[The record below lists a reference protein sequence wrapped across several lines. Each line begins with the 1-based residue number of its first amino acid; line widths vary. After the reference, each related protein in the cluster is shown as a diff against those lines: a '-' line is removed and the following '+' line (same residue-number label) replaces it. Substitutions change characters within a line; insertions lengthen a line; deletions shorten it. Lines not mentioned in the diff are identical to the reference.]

1 MPHQMCIDHME
12 AALELVPPGNDE
24 LRMHLTE
31 ALKEIKSGYGE
42 EGEEDEMMPSE
53 DKSTPYNRDNMM
65 AMMMK
70 RKAMKPE
77 R

>member
-1 MPHQMCIDHME
+1 MPHQECIDHLESAM
-12 AALELVPPGNDE
+12 ELVPPGNDE

-31 ALKEIKSGYGE
+31 ALKEVKSGYGE
-42 EGEEDEMMPSE
+42 EGGDEDEMMKPDE
-53 DKSTPYNRDNMM
+53 PTPYNRDNMM

-70 RKAMKPE
+70 RKAMRPE